1 MGKSFI
7 RKTENKEESTFRG
20 AFSKSLRSE
29 AKMKLTTTQVALL
42 EAIKASLFGT
52 EPNYPVDTVWDEVV
66 KEAKAQTVL
75 GIISPFI
82 PVKDVSVEMG
92 KATYMRLLF
101 EQDKLIKLLDAN
113 DIPCVILKGFASAQ
127 YYPKP
132 YLRAM
137 GDVDFLVP
145 HDKFYDAVNVLE
157 DNGYK
162 YEHGKDENGNRPE
175 HERHFSYSKNGIE
188 FELHHHFSSTG
199 YCIDDILEKAI
210 NKREYRDLDGYKIP
224 VLPDIEN
231 GLVLLG
237 HINQH
242 MRSCDL
248 GLRQIIDLEVFLHK
262 AMDRDL
268 WENTFIPIARSI
280 GLDELALNTTEMCVE
295 YFGLPND
302 LNLVIQSENALA
314 EYLNVLFETGNFG
327 RKTYNSSEKKND
339 KRIMSTAYNIKR
351 LGFFRYFQSVGRGTW
366 SLCQKY
372 SFLIPFAW
380 IYGIVRTLIKGI
392 SSNVNIRSIKKQVKN
407 GNERLSLNKNIGVKT
422 KNTQ

>member
-1 MGKSFI
+1 
-7 RKTENKEESTFRG
+7 
-20 AFSKSLRSE
+20 
-29 AKMKLTTTQVALL
+29 MKLTTTQVALL

-92 KATYMRLLF
+92 KATYMRILF

-113 DIPCVILKGFASAQ
+113 DIPCVILKGSAAVQ

-137 GDVDFLVP
+137 GDIDILVTR
-145 HDKFYDAVNVLE
+145 DRFEEAVEILE
-157 DNGYK
+157 SNGYI
-162 YEHGKDENGNRPE
+162 YDHNKDENG
-175 HERHFSYSKNGIE
+175 HMLAYERNIVYKKNGIVI
-188 FELHHHFSSTG
+188 ELHHHFSSEG
-199 YCIDDILEKAI
+199 FDMDDILEQSI
-210 NKREYRDLDGYKIP
+210 DKREYRELDGYKIP

-242 MRSCDL
+242 MMGCDL
-248 GLRQIIDLEVFLHK
+248 GLRQIIDWEIFIHK
-262 AMDRDL
+262 VMNRDL
-268 WENTFIPIARSI
+268 WDNKFISIARSI

-302 LNLVIQSENALA
+302 LNLVMKSKNVLA

-327 RKTYNSSEKKND
+327 RKANNSSEKKTD
-339 KRIMSTAYNIKR
+339 KRIMSTAYNIRR
-351 LGFFRYFQSVGRGTW
+351 LGFFRYFQSIGRHTW
-366 SLCQKY
+366 KSCQKH

-380 IYGIVRTLIKGI
+380 IYGIVRTLMKGI
-392 SSNVNIRSIKKQVKN
+392 SSNVNIKSIKKQVKR
-407 GNERLSLNKNIGVKT
+407 GNDRLSINQKIGVRT
-422 KNTQ
+422 KNT

>member
-1 MGKSFI
+1 
-7 RKTENKEESTFRG
+7 
-20 AFSKSLRSE
+20 
-29 AKMKLTTTQVALL
+29 MKLTTTQIALL
-42 EAIKASLFGT
+42 EALKASLFDT
-52 EPNYPVDTVWDEVV
+52 EPNYPYDTDWDEVV
-66 KEAKAQTVL
+66 KEAKAQTIL
-75 GIISPFI
+75 GIISPVI

-101 EQDKLIKLLDAN
+101 EQDKLIRLLDAN
-113 DIPCVILKGFASAQ
+113 DIPCVILKGSAAAQ

-137 GDVDFLVP
+137 GDIDILVTR
-145 HDKFYDAVNVLE
+145 DRFEKAVEVLE
-157 DNGYK
+157 SNGYI
-162 YEHGKDENGNRPE
+162 YEHNKDENG
-175 HERHFSYSKNGIE
+175 HMLAYERNIVYKKNGIII
-188 FELHHHFSSTG
+188 ELHHHFSSDG
-199 YCIDDILEKAI
+199 FDMDDILEQSI
-210 NKREYRDLDGYKIP
+210 DKREYRELDGYKIP

-242 MRSCDL
+242 MRGCDL
-248 GLRQIIDLEVFLHK
+248 GLRQIIDWEIFIHK
-262 AMDRDL
+262 VMNRDL

-302 LNLVIQSENALA
+302 LNLVMQSKNVLA

-327 RKTYNSSEKKND
+327 RKTYNSSEKKTD

-351 LGFFRYFQSVGRGTW
+351 LGFFRYFQSIGRHTW
-366 SLCQKY
+366 KSCQKH

-380 IYGIVRTLIKGI
+380 IYGIVRTVIKGI
-392 SSNVNIRSIKKQVKN
+392 SSNVNIGSIKKQVKN

-422 KNTQ
+422 KNT